1 MNLYD
6 MKTIYTDSK
15 CDGSHVWEFVVVGMY
30 VFIFVFIYIYTTS
43 FTLNSDKALVL
54 DYTSISMLR

>member
-30 VFIFVFIYIYTTS
+30 VFIFVFIYIYNI
-43 FTLNSDKALVL
+43 FH
-54 DYTSISMLR
+54 IEQR

>member
-1 MNLYD
+1 M
-6 MKTIYTDSK
+6 
-15 CDGSHVWEFVVVGMY
+15 VGMY